1 MSPGILDEK
10 MHFYAAGGLTMGQS
24 AREPGEQIE
33 NTILSWAE
41 IDSLMRD
48 KKIID
53 AKTLVALLWYMRY
66 RNHA

>member
-1 MSPGILDEK
+1 
-10 MHFYAAGGLTMGQS
+10 MGQS
-24 AREPGEQIE
+24 ARETGEQIE